1 VNAVTEKDHAHSIP
15 KIGGSSFLEGIGDGL
30 LHETSEKA
38 TVLRCHSYN
47 DKNWGRIHRIREYDG
62 KN

>member
-1 VNAVTEKDHAHSIP
+1 MNAVTEKGHTHFIP

-30 LHETSEKA
+30 LHATSEMA

-47 DKNWGRIHRIREYDG
+47 DKKWGRIHRT
-62 KN
+62 